1 MRIVLL
7 GPPGAGKGTQ
17 ASRISET
24 YQIPHIST
32 GDIFRANMKNETP
45 LGLKAKEYMNNGQ
58 LVPDSLVIDMVSD
71 RLQQEDVKKAD
82 YGYLLDGFP
91 RTVAQA
97 ESLDEI
103 NKNNDGGLNFVINL
117 EVPFD
122 ILIDRIS
129 GRRIC
134 PVCQATYHISNNKPK
149 LDGICDLDGA
159 KLFQREDDQE
169 ETVKNRIKVYQ
180 DQTEPLID
188 YYKDSGILVNINGL
202 QHMDDVFTDIKKIL
216 DGAN

>member
-17 ASRISET
+17 ASRISEK

-32 GDIFRANMKNETP
+32 GDIFRANMKNDTP
-45 LGLKAKEYMNNGQ
+45 LGKKAKEYMNNGQ
-58 LVPDSLVIDMVSD
+58 LVPDSLVIDMVKD
-71 RLQQEDVKKAD
+71 RLQQDDVKNAN

-97 ESLDEI
+97 ESLDQI
-103 NKNNDGGLNFVINL
+103 NVENQGELNFVINL

-122 ILIDRIS
+122 ILIERIT

-134 PVCQATYHISNNKPK
+134 PTCQATYHIINNKPK
-149 LDGICDLDGA
+149 VDGICDHDGA
-159 KLFQREDDQE
+159 ELFQREDDKE
-169 ETVKNRIKVYQ
+169 ETVKNRIQVYQ
-180 DQTEPLID
+180 DQTEPLIG
-188 YYKDSGILVNINGL
+188 YYQDTGKLVNINGL
-202 QHMDDVFTDIKKIL
+202 QHMEDVFTDIVKIL
-216 DGAN
+216 DGVN

>member
-24 YQIPHIST
+24 YNIPHIST

-58 LVPDSLVIDMVSD
+58 LVPDSLVIDMVRD
-71 RLQQEDVKKAD
+71 RLQQDDVKNAG

-97 ESLDEI
+97 EALDAI
-103 NKNNDGGLNFVINL
+103 NNDNGGALNFVINL

-122 ILIDRIS
+122 ILIDRIT

-134 PVCQATYHISNNKPK
+134 PVCQATYHIKNNKPK
-149 LDGICDLDGA
+149 VEGICDNDGA
-159 KLFQREDDQE
+159 ELFQREDDQE

-180 DQTEPLID
+180 TETEPLIG
-188 YYKDSGILVNINGL
+188 YYTNSGVIANVNGL
-202 QHMDDVFTDIKKIL
+202 QHMDDVFMDIKKTL
-216 DGAN
+216 DGVN

>member
-24 YQIPHIST
+24 YKIPHIST

-71 RLQQEDVKKAD
+71 RLQQEDVKKAG

-103 NKNNDGGLNFVINL
+103 NKDNNGGLNFVINL

-134 PVCQATYHISNNKPK
+134 PVCQATYHISNNKPEV
-149 LDGICDLDGA
+149 DGICDLDGA
-159 KLFQREDDQE
+159 KLFQREDDKE

-188 YYKDSGILVNINGL
+188 YYKDSGILVNVNGL
-202 QHMDDVFTDIKKIL
+202 QHMDDVFGDIKKIL
-216 DGAN
+216 DGVN